1 MIFGCVGG
9 AHTSKNHYLNT
20 TTQQSTNNQRITM
33 QLFHLRFSIPGMK
46 AIQAIFS
53 LLPAL
58 RNGQLTRLL
67 GISVLAIALWFG
79 TASAYIQPA
88 QAANTQGTEAYKNG
102 PVRQSHNPLSKENYN
117 GGVDPSVVYEHQ
129 NQQARQPEEDET
141 PLERITEQIKE
152 TFSGTSSSD
161 VQPEKN
167 PTLRYTDEQQ

>member
-1 MIFGCVGG
+1 
-9 AHTSKNHYLNT
+9 
-20 TTQQSTNNQRITM
+20 M
-33 QLFHLRFSIPGMK
+33 QLSRPRFSIPSIS
-46 AIQAIFS
+46 AVQAISSFLS
-53 LLPAL
+53 ACK
-58 RNGQLTRLL
+58 NGRLTRLF
-67 GISVLAIALWFG
+67 GISVLAVALWFG

-117 GGVDPSVVYEHQ
+117 GGVDPSVVYEHK
-129 NQQARQPEEDET
+129 NQQARQPEEDRT
-141 PLERITEQIKE
+141 PLERITDQIKE

>member
-1 MIFGCVGG
+1 
-9 AHTSKNHYLNT
+9 
-20 TTQQSTNNQRITM
+20 M
-33 QLFHLRFSIPGMK
+33 QLSRLRFSIPGMN
-46 AIQAIFS
+46 AVQAISSFLSS
-53 LLPAL
+53 LKTG
-58 RNGQLTRLL
+58 RLTRLF
-67 GISVLAIALWFG
+67 GIGVLAIALWFG

-129 NQQARQPEEDET
+129 NQQARQPEDDRT
-141 PLERITEQIKE
+141 PLERITDQIKE

-161 VQPEKN
+161 VNPEKN